1 MAEAWLGLLG
11 FELVRRQGFE
21 RVLEKV
27 SQQYIKRV
35 FSRHIY
41 IYTFRWIV
49 INYRGL
55 STRWPDRKY
64 LTSFF
69 PVYSYA
75 LYSPDCGD
83 RGY

>member
-11 FELVRRQGFE
+11 FELVRSQGFE

-41 IYTFRWIV
+41 ILFV
-49 INYRGL
+49 GL
-55 STRWPDRKY
+55 
-64 LTSFF
+64 
-69 PVYSYA
+69 
-75 LYSPDCGD
+75 
-83 RGY
+83 

>member
-41 IYTFRWIV
+41 ILFV
-49 INYRGL
+49 GL
-55 STRWPDRKY
+55 
-64 LTSFF
+64 
-69 PVYSYA
+69 
-75 LYSPDCGD
+75 
-83 RGY
+83 

>member
-41 IYTFRWIV
+41 ILFVGLWSTIGV
-49 INYRGL
+49 CLRG
-55 STRWPDRKY
+55 
-64 LTSFF
+64 
-69 PVYSYA
+69 
-75 LYSPDCGD
+75 GQIENI
-83 RGY
+83 